1 VILLAGLAFA
11 ADRPTTDIVAP
22 LSEVDH
28 PVYEDATGTT
38 YRWPEVK
45 ALARGTDERGLV
57 RRRRFS
63 RVLLGLAFAGATV
76 VEVWG
81 GVEIAQSEQS
91 QWLAYPVFAQ
101 AAFTGA
107 CAVLTFTRMPG
118 DVRED
123 RAIIVNAVNAK
134 LR

>member
-1 VILLAGLAFA
+1 LIVLAGLAIA
-11 ADRPTTDIVAP
+11 ADTPNHEMIAP

-28 PVYEDATGTT
+28 PVYEDATGTI

-45 ALARGTDERGLV
+45 KLSRGTDERGLV
-57 RRRRFS
+57 RRRRFG
-63 RVLLGLAFAGATV
+63 RVVLGLAFAGATA

-81 GVEIAQSEQS
+81 GVQIAQSDKN

-107 CAVLTFTRMPG
+107 CTVLTFTRMPG

-123 RAIIVNAVNAK
+123 RAILLNAVNAK
-134 LR
+134 IR